1 MISLRRTTTILRK
14 ECMHILRDPFTLIF
28 SLIMPLV
35 MVLMFGAAIEF
46 NVRNVPTDYLDQS
59 HSQASRTFLNTLSSS
74 GYFKTHAVESP
85 REGIDRL
92 GREAAKVF
100 VIIPPDFESRLMG
113 RGEGE
118 VQILLDGTDNTA
130 GTALSGYLGTVHA
143 KALKNIFKDASS
155 TATAEPIA
163 LKTRFL
169 FNPELNSQWF
179 IVPALAAVIMAILSV
194 LLTTLTI
201 AREWENGSMELLLS
215 TPVRAT
221 EVILGKMLPYAF
233 LGLFAIAFL
242 YILART
248 LYGLPFTGSQLVFW
262 ASTFLFLLTYLGQGL
277 LVSTLIH
284 NQQAAVQIALV
295 LGLLPT
301 MLFSGFIFPIE
312 HMPVGFQYL
321 TTIFPA
327 RWYVQIAR
335 DQFLQGSTWGQLA
348 LPFSVLIVYT
358 YVVIQ
363 LCVVKFKENLEE

>member
-1 MISLRRTTTILRK
+1 MISLHRTTTILRK

-35 MVLMFGAAIEF
+35 MVVMFGAAIEF

-59 HSQASRTFLNTLSSS
+59 HSQASRIFLNTLSSS
-74 GYFKTHAVESP
+74 GYFKTHAVDSP
-85 REGIDRL
+85 REGLARL
-92 GREAAKVF
+92 GREAAKAF
-100 VIIPPDFESRLMG
+100 VLIPPNFESRLLG
-113 RGEGE
+113 RSEGQL
-118 VQILLDGTDNTA
+118 QILLDGTDNTA
-130 GTALSGYLGTVHA
+130 GTALSGYLGTIHT
-143 KALKNIFKDASS
+143 KALTNIFKGKPGIIA
-155 TATAEPIA
+155 AAPIT

-179 IVPALAAVIMAILSV
+179 IVPALAAVVMAILSI

-233 LGLFAIAFL
+233 LGLFAIALL
-242 YILART
+242 YVLART
-248 LYGLPFTGSQLVFW
+248 LYGLPFVGSHLVFW
-262 ASTFLFLLTYLGQGL
+262 TSTFLFLLTYLGQGL

-312 HMPVGFQYL
+312 HMPLGFQYL

-335 DQFLQGSTWGQLA
+335 DQFLQGSTFAQLIV
-348 LPFSVLIVYT
+348 PFSVLILYT
-358 YVVIQ
+358 YSMIQ
-363 LCVVKFKENLEE
+363 LCIIKFKGNLEA

>member
-35 MVLMFGAAIEF
+35 MVLMFGSAIEF

-74 GYFKTHAVESP
+74 GYFKTHEVSSP

-92 GREAAKVF
+92 GREASKAF
-100 VIIPPDFESRLMG
+100 VIIPPDFESRLLG
-113 RGEGE
+113 RGDGKL
-118 VQILLDGTDNTA
+118 QILLDGTDNTS
-130 GTALSGYLGTVHA
+130 GTALSGYIGTIHA
-143 KALKNIFKDASS
+143 KTMANLSNDPSA
-155 TATAEPIA
+155 ATAEPIT
-163 LKTRFL
+163 LRTRFL

-179 IVPALAAVIMAILSV
+179 IVPALAAVVMAILSI

-201 AREWENGSMELLLS
+201 AREWENGAMELLLS

-221 EVILGKMLPYAF
+221 EVILGKMIPYAF
-233 LGLFAIAFL
+233 LGLFAIALL

-248 LYGLPFTGSQLVFW
+248 LYGLPFIGNHLVFW
-262 ASTFLFLLTYLGQGL
+262 SSTLLFLLTYLGQGL
-277 LVSTLIH
+277 LVSTFIH

-312 HMPVGFQYL
+312 HMPLGFQYL

-335 DQFLQGSTWGQLA
+335 DQFLQGSTFTQLIV
-348 LPFSVLIVYT
+348 PFSVLILYA

-363 LCVVKFKENLEE
+363 LCIIHFKENLEE